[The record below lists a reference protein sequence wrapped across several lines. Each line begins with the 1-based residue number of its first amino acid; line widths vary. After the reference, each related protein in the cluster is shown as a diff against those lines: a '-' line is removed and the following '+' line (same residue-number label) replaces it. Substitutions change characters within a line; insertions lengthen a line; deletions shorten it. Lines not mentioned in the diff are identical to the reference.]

1 MYSFTRKVKLKAT
14 GYQPFVV
21 EFWVFSLSLCQ
32 AGLRFIL
39 VILLFFLL
47 FDGASILSLRNC
59 DIFGKILRVR
69 ANHLWDLTGGE
80 RKYFQVQKSGQ
91 HLG

>member
-1 MYSFTRKVKLKAT
+1 MKVKLEAT

-32 AGLRFIL
+32 VGLRSIL

-59 DIFGKILRVR
+59 GTFGQNWLRTKK
-69 ANHLWDLTGGE
+69 AGKLDLRTPI
-80 RKYFQVQKSGQ
+80 VDP
-91 HLG
+91 LL